1 MAKEVILV
9 KKQLNNVKKNLK
21 CISVAEP
28 KLKIIYFRH
37 RLRLQLQLQPYIATY
52 NKLVYNSSNIKNM
65 SQWR

>member
-52 NKLVYNSSNIKNM
+52 NKTGL
-65 SQWR
+65 